1 MYLIIKF
8 YYSKT
13 QSSKLKAFFQ
23 IIYFLF
29 DLHILDFRISVF
41 VFRISYFNF
50 SQLNR

>member
-23 IIYFLF
+23 ITYFLVDF
-29 DLHILDFRISVF
+29 HYKFFGFRISF
-41 VFRISYFNF
+41 FK
-50 SQLNR
+50 